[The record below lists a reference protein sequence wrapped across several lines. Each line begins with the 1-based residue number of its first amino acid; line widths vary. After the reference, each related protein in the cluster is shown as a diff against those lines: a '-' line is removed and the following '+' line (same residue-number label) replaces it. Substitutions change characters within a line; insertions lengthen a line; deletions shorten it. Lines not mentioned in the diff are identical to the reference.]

1 MQPYLLVAAGGALGA
16 MFRYFAG
23 VFVVER
29 VGSRFP
35 FGTLSINVSAC
46 FMLGFILEYLHHHA
60 GVNPAW
66 KYVFAIGFL
75 GAYSTFSTF
84 EWETWTDLTNG
95 AFWISI
101 LYVTV
106 SLILG
111 LLAVTIGSIA
121 ARPI

>member
-1 MQPYLLVAAGGALGA
+1 

-23 VFVVER
+23 VFAVER

-46 FMLGFILEYLHHHA
+46 FLLGFILEYLHQHA
-60 GVNPAW
+60 AASPAW

-84 EWETWTDLTNG
+84 EWEVWSDLTNG

-101 LYVTV
+101 IYVSV

-111 LLAVTIGSIA
+111 LLAVTIGSVTAQSI
-121 ARPI
+121 